1 MTVCVVTLSERPSGV
16 PRGRPAVSHTVYIRS
31 CQSRNRAI
39 QAGSGILRSKRKK
52 APPARL
58 ARERE
63 PGARGGS
70 NIEKHFGYR
79 SNLTTDQI
87 PCDKC
92 KFTLGAATP
101 PDEHRGCPSRQPR
114 SIAAARAGLAAHGW
128 RVRRRACG
136 CKEVAGGVGWW
147 KGSDGEKGTGGAWAA
162 AWAAALS
169 GRWRRRWRR
178 VRRRPVMG
186 RDGLG

>member
-1 MTVCVVTLSERPSGV
+1 MCRDFVRAAI
-16 PRGRPAVSHTVYIRS
+16 GRTTGPAGRFPYSLHSLLPIAKQTDPGRLGDS
-31 CQSRNRAI
+31 KI
-39 QAGSGILRSKRKK
+39 QTQKS
-52 APPARL
+52 PPARL

-162 AWAAALS
+162 AWAAA
-169 GRWRRRWRR
+169 
-178 VRRRPVMG
+178 
-186 RDGLG
+186 